1 MKKNIIII
9 ILTSL
14 ITFTFTIIMLGFMGN
29 AEAEII
35 VNNNPK
41 SLPGVIEAY
50 PAVTA
55 PEGYLLCNG
64 RAVSRTTYAD
74 LFKVIGTTYGSGD
87 GSTTF
92 NVPNLQGRVAVGKN
106 SGTFNTLGKTGGEE
120 SHTLTI
126 SEIPAHTHG
135 KKTLTG
141 HVSNI
146 VSAEKSGVLNATGVF
161 SARKSS
167 EWANYSTTGQ
177 QGTYDGFTIDASHE
191 HNSVGGNGKHN
202 NLQPYI
208 VVNYIIKY

>member
-1 MKKNIIII
+1 MNKSVSI
-9 ILTSL
+9 ILTAL
-14 ITFTFTIIMLGFMGN
+14 ITFIFTVTILFYMSK

-35 VNNNPK
+35 VNNNQK
-41 SLPGVIEAY
+41 SLPGMIEAY
-50 PAVTA
+50 AAATA
-55 PEGYLLCNG
+55 PEGYLLCDG
-64 RAVSRTTYAD
+64 RAVSRTTYSE

-92 NVPNLQGRVAVGKN
+92 NIPNLQGKVPVGKN

-120 SHTLTI
+120 GHTLTTA
-126 SEIPAHTHG
+126 EIPAHTHG
-135 KKTLTG
+135 TKTLTG

-146 VSAEKSGVLNATGVF
+146 VSADKSGAVYATGVF

-167 EWANYSTTGQ
+167 EWANYSTTGN

-202 NLQPYI
+202 NLQPYN